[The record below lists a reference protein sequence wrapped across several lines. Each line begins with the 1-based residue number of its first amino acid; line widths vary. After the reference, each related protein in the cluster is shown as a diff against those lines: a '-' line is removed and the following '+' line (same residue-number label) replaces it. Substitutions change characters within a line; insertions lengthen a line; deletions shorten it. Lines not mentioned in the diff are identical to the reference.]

1 MTAREYLHQMRT
13 IKYQIK
19 VKKLELRD
27 LREDMETLHSPSYGD
42 KVQGGR
48 RSRFEDQIIKA
59 IHIEEDIR
67 ISTAQKIQITV
78 DLNRNFLGS
87 CIIFAPALLEAFSF
101 GDLLIKGLL
110 GLLFS
115 QLLAHPLISLLV
127 IGHKWK
133 IIIFNGLS
141 AYITLMEAGA
151 RVFVQDLDENGTTV
165 IKELNLATGEAYAVD
180 GWYTLNGVK
189 LQGAPTEKGIYINN
203 GKKVVIK

>member
-67 ISTAQKIQITV
+67 ISTAQKIDRLHDVHSMINSLP
-78 DLNRNFLGS
+78 DER
-87 CIIFAPALLEAFSF
+87 AAALLT
-101 GDLLIKGLL
+101 D
-110 GLLFS
+110 
-115 QLLAHPLISLLV
+115 
-127 IGHKWK
+127 
-133 IIIFNGLS
+133 
-141 AYITLMEAGA
+141 
-151 RVFVQDLDENGTTV
+151 R
-165 IKELNLATGEAYAVD
+165 
-180 GWYTLNGVK
+180 
-189 LQGAPTEKGIYINN
+189 YINN
-203 GKKVVIK
+203 RSSDEVAKDINYAAAYVRKLTNDAVEMFKEKFGDDF